1 MFFWSESLIQGKL
14 QAALSITTSYII
26 IIALLVLL
34 LCFEVIRSI
43 RKAVAQRE
51 RKQGR
56 KWMPL
61 YEKLEKSYEWE
72 RLSENIE
79 NAKLA
84 IIKGRSAR
92 VRWDASPSPDVVG
105 YKLYWAVGG
114 GVNYD
119 SESAEVGN
127 VTEVIL
133 PDQVMSFPPFQGN
146 VEIGVTAVNDVGKES
161 GMTKYTALFGSKSKR
176 VPQNFEVDD

>member
-1 MFFWSESLIQGKL
+1 
-14 QAALSITTSYII
+14 LSITTSYII
-26 IIALLVLL
+26 IVALLVLL
-34 LCFEVIRSI
+34 LCFEVVRSI

-51 RKQGR
+51 RKQQR

-72 RLSENIE
+72 RLSKNIG
-79 NAKLA
+79 NTKLA

-92 VRWDASPSPDVVG
+92 VRWDASPSPNVVG

-127 VTEVIL
+127 VTEVVL
-133 PDQVMSFPPFQGN
+133 PDQVTSFPLFPGN
-146 VEIGVTAVNDVGKES
+146 VEIGVTAVNELGKES
-161 GMTKYTALFGSKSKR
+161 DMTKYTAIFGSKLQR
-176 VPQNFEVDD
+176 PQQNPGAND